1 MLCHPDNFMEPE
13 ENTFTLSVLLEKLNS
28 TATKVMILPE
38 FSKELTAV
46 LLDYLQLLSQSLME
60 VNHLHQEWDLNSLEM
75 ELILQIWFR

>member
-1 MLCHPDNFMEPE
+1 MEPE

-38 FSKELTAV
+38 FSKELTTV